1 MPYDK
6 KLHLACGFA
15 ICLAS
20 CLTIAKHAL
29 LITIIA
35 GALKELY
42 DYYNQDKHT
51 VEFADF
57 AYTVCG
63 GAIAQAI
70 YNIVCIF
77 ANI

>member
-6 KLHLACGFA
+6 KLHLICGFV
-15 ICLAS
+15 ICL
-20 CLTIAKHAL
+20 LGNIINAKFAL
-29 LITIIA
+29 LVTILV

-42 DYYNQDKHT
+42 DRYNQDKHT

-70 YNIVCIF
+70 YNLI
-77 ANI
+77 